1 MELSDYQRYLEES
14 GFVDSSRSG
23 YYVNWVRKFL
33 RFHFPPGLR
42 SDARVGHFIEEL
54 SFVPGMEEWKLRQA
68 RHAVEIYLNLY
79 LKPSGGGRGSE
90 SEVHPDFAELAE
102 KFRTV
107 IRLKH
112 YSFRTEKTYYEW
124 IRRYL
129 AYCAKTGKKYRFPH
143 SVKSFLTAL
152 AVKDEVAASTQ
163 NQAFNAILFLFREV
177 LEIQLDGIAGAVRA
191 KAKRRLPVVLTPD
204 EVRMVLDAVSGTR
217 RLMLE
222 LIYGTGLRVSELT
235 RLRVMDLDFDGGVLR
250 VHDGKGGKD
259 RAVPLPKRLDE
270 PLKKHLERVRELHDQ
285 DLSIGLG
292 EVYIPPALARKYPG
306 AGKEWRWQY
315 VFPSSRLSVDPRSG
329 LTRRHHVLD
338 KSVQDA
344 MRGAVKAA
352 GIPKR
357 ATVHTLRHSF
367 ATHLLM
373 GGVNIRE
380 VQDLLGHK
388 NLETTMIYTHVL
400 RDISNAPASPLDSL
414 WED

>member
-1 MELSDYQRYLEES
+1 
-14 GFVDSSRSG
+14 
-23 YYVNWVRKFL
+23 
-33 RFHFPPGLR
+33 
-42 SDARVGHFIEEL
+42 
-54 SFVPGMEEWKLRQA
+54 
-68 RHAVEIYLNLY
+68 
-79 LKPSGGGRGSE
+79 
-90 SEVHPDFAELAE
+90 
-102 KFRTV
+102 V

-129 AYCAKTGKKYRFPH
+129 AYCAKTGKKYRSPH

-204 EVRMVLDAVSGTR
+204 EVRRALEGVSGTR

-306 AGKEWRWQY
+306 AGKEWKWQY
-315 VFPSSRLSVDPRSG
+315 VFPASRLSVDPRSG

-344 MRGAVKAA
+344 MRAAVKAA